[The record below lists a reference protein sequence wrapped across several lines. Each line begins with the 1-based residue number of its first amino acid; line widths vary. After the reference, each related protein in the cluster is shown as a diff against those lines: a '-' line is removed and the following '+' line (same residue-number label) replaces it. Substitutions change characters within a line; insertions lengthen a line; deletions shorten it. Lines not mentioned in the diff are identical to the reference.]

1 MPLLR
6 FTDETIQAIFGHEA
20 AENEDVARLRQ
31 YYFKTPIFQKVTA
44 NLPLRLLVGHKG
56 VGKSA
61 LFTIAIQED
70 RDAKQ
75 LPILIRPDEIA
86 AIGTSSA
93 DFLRLIRDWKQGLQ
107 EIIVRKVLD
116 SFEGFCPENLRKSL
130 GATGRVFGYLK
141 ETLAPYLAQKGVS
154 LSATDAA
161 ILARFLK
168 GTGIDIYVDDID
180 QRLGGTQARYST
192 HLSADKRDA

>member
-116 SFEGFCPENLRKSL
+116 SLGFYPESRKSL

-161 ILARFLK
+161 ILARSSKEPESISMWTTLIAA
-168 GTGIDIYVDDID
+168 G
-180 QRLGGTQARYST
+180 
-192 HLSADKRDA
+192 RDASKIFNASQR